1 MYNLH
6 ISNKKSKSNRGSI
19 HSQEITFGYPLTS
32 EVSRD
37 IHCFI
42 FTVPKMTTNN
52 YEFIATTLAGINSE
66 HGIIHFF
73 LYYYRLRAKYHSS
86 DFYQDRLLLDYFSEI
101 NYTQET
107 FNLSTG

>member
-1 MYNLH
+1 MGAFILR
-6 ISNKKSKSNRGSI
+6 KS
-19 HSQEITFGYPLTS
+19 HSGTPLTS